1 MFPFFS
7 KKEKRAVPQHI
18 AIAGS
23 GSKEYAQKHGLTFEQ
38 ASAIKLNNIKEYITI
53 CKEEKVKELTIYLLP
68 LEAENSQ
75 LFSALMDSFVDFFKV
90 LEFQEVKVK
99 VIGKWYD
106 LPGRVID
113 PIKAAI
119 EKTQNKEGLTLTL
132 CLNYDGQQEIV
143 DAAQLLARQV
153 KANKLDPE
161 AITKDALK
169 GNLYS
174 SSCLPVELVVR
185 LGTLKMS
192 SLLLWHLPH
201 AKVFATKKSWQE
213 FTGRDLRDAIAWWQ
227 QW

>member
-1 MFPFFS
+1 MFNLFS
-7 KKEKRAVPQHI
+7 KKKKLVPQHI

-23 GSKEYAQKHGLTFEQ
+23 GSKQYAERHGLTFEQ
-38 ASAIKLNNIKEYITI
+38 ASAIKLNNIKEYVTI
-53 CKEEKVKELTIYLLP
+53 CSEEGVKELTIYLLP

-75 LFSALMDSFVDFFKV
+75 LFSVLMDSFVAFFKM
-90 LEFQEVKVK
+90 LEDQEVRVN

-106 LPGRVID
+106 LPGRVIE
-113 PIKAAI
+113 PMKTAI
-119 EKTQNKEGLTLTL
+119 EKTQNKEGLKLTL
-132 CLNYDGQQEIV
+132 CVNYDGQQEIA

-153 KANKLDPE
+153 KAGKLDPE

-174 SSCLPVELVVR
+174 SSSVPLDLVVR

-192 SLLLWHLPH
+192 SLLLWHLPQ